1 MDHFLLSI
9 PLWGVFFVT
18 LAIAGGSVEGG
29 YVWAKRRQERSHGEK
44 EAPVGTMVGATL
56 GLLAFLLAFT
66 FGIAT
71 DAFHARKVALV
82 NEANAIRM
90 TYLLTDAIPS
100 AHRAEI
106 RAVLREYVDER
117 LRWADGKPNDP
128 GKSAKE
134 LLDRLWKATAATAQA
149 YPGNVDVLLEYAG
162 RIVELEQ
169 ERVMVRERSRIPATY
184 WVVLTLIAVLALAT
198 VGYHCGVAGTSRSP
212 AMIAVALAFSTV
224 IMLIADL
231 NRPGEGFINV
241 SQQPMLDLR
250 DYLGARTV
258 P

>member
-9 PLWGVFFVT
+9 PLWAVFVCTFV
-18 LAIAGGSVEGG
+18 IAGASVEGG
-29 YVWAKRRQERSHGEK
+29 YVWAKRRQARSQQEK

-71 DAFHARKVALV
+71 DAFHARKLALV

-90 TYLLTDAIPS
+90 TYLLTDTIPT

-117 LRWADGKPNDP
+117 LRWADRTPNQP
-128 GKSAKE
+128 GKSARE
-134 LLDRLWKATAATAQA
+134 LLDRFWKAAAAVGEA
-149 YPGNVDVLLEYAG
+149 NPGNVDTFLEYAG
-162 RIVELEQ
+162 RIIELEQ
-169 ERVMVRERSRIPATY
+169 ERVMVRERSRIPAAY

-198 VGYHCGVAGTSRSP
+198 VGYHCGVAGTSHSP

-250 DYLGARTV
+250 DYLGARV
-258 P
+258 GP